1 MKFVLHACCLSIV
14 WVIAFA
20 GCSLKHYE
28 TMSHDVIGLQAKT
41 DAESDASHDANAL
54 AYLGA
59 GVSIPFA
66 AAPCGYMTGC
76 VSALIVE
83 NGQGSSSCIT
93 ASLGS
98 AKYYL
103 PVITAVAGS
112 AAVLSLLIAYHSRPP
127 NPPPERL
134 IGKSPKYV
142 QFYAKVYRSKMRSY
156 RMRAVAAGSIVGC
169 TAMTIMS
176 AIIFS
181 NI

>member
-1 MKFVLHACCLSIV
+1 MKFLPYLCCFLIV
-14 WVIAFA
+14 WIIALT
-20 GCSLKHYE
+20 GCGLKHYE
-28 TMSHDVIGLQAKT
+28 TMPHDAIHLQAKT
-41 DAESDASHDANAL
+41 DAESDASQDANAL
-54 AYLGA
+54 AYFGA
-59 GVSIPFA
+59 GVSVPFA

-83 NGQGSSSCIT
+83 NGPGSSSCIT

-103 PVITAVAGS
+103 PVITALAGS

-176 AIIFS
+176 AIIFP